1 MLEEV
6 KSLNIGIL
14 IVGGFFALELGSL
27 QGLYPVVNDLKIP
40 TLIAFFGVFYTGY
53 LILSGQLYLCFF
65 SKQFSIFC
73 LYLILNI
80 VILTIS
86 HANSENQLKLM
97 VSYIS
102 YFTIVLCTVKSL
114 SEFVLLLDILLA
126 SMAYSCLH
134 GMFQGGIVWGNQW
147 LSDENIYA
155 VFCTIGIPY
164 AFVMFSLYK
173 SVVKKLCYAICL
185 ILYTVGNFL
194 ALSRGGFLAF
204 AGILIIMWWYGKKKL
219 RSILFLGILLM
230 VSLSFIPTDVYHEL
244 KQITVDEQ
252 QNAPGER
259 FYLWRLGINMFKDHM
274 VFGIGMGNYGEYY
287 TKYDIKAEGRDTFG
301 GVTWRGHKWVVHSTP
316 VSFLAESG
324 IIGTVLLV
332 ILLYKIWSSLKYIL
346 RMMSDPFY
354 TQLAI
359 ASISSLAAYWIGAM
373 FLTLSL
379 YPFFFTIIIITG
391 VFIKIVSTDYP

>member
-1 MLEEV
+1 MSKNYSISDHLPNVLEEV

-14 IVGGFFALELGSL
+14 IVGAFFVLELGSL

-40 TLIAFFGVFYTGY
+40 TLIAFFGVLYTGY
-53 LILSGQLYLCFF
+53 LILSGQLYLCSF
-65 SKQFSIFC
+65 SKQFYFFC

-86 HANSENQLKLM
+86 QANSENQLKLM
-97 VSYIS
+97 VGYIS

-194 ALSRGGFLAF
+194 AL
-204 AGILIIMWWYGKKKL
+204 
-219 RSILFLGILLM
+219 
-230 VSLSFIPTDVYHEL
+230 
-244 KQITVDEQ
+244 
-252 QNAPGER
+252 
-259 FYLWRLGINMFKDHM
+259 
-274 VFGIGMGNYGEYY
+274 
-287 TKYDIKAEGRDTFG
+287 
-301 GVTWRGHKWVVHSTP
+301 
-316 VSFLAESG
+316 
-324 IIGTVLLV
+324 
-332 ILLYKIWSSLKYIL
+332 
-346 RMMSDPFY
+346 
-354 TQLAI
+354 
-359 ASISSLAAYWIGAM
+359 
-373 FLTLSL
+373 
-379 YPFFFTIIIITG
+379 
-391 VFIKIVSTDYP
+391 